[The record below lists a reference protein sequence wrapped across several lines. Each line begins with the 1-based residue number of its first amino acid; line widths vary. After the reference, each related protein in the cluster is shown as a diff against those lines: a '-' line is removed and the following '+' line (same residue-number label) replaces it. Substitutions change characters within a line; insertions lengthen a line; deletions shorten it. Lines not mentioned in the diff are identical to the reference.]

1 MKLDDPSPTTIR
13 KTMVQRKKKTNSLCY
28 TQNSFHLHSVKEEIK
43 SKGNIAELTRGSG
56 EDSGSCFK
64 NQIEWCLSSTTKP

>member
-43 SKGNIAELTRGSG
+43 LKGNIAELTRG
-56 EDSGSCFK
+56 
-64 NQIEWCLSSTTKP
+64 